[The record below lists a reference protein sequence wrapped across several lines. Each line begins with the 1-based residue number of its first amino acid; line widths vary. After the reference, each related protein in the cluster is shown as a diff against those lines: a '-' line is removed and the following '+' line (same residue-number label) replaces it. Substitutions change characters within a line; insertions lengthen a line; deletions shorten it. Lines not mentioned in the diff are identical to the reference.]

1 MDSRRRA
8 ARRSDYLARTNF
20 KSLIEWMTAECILN
34 RPEDPVQ
41 YCRNLL
47 DIKISDRAGQEF
59 APTQPTEYVRG
70 CYAEASAM
78 ADEHGRIHGKVV
90 APVTSS
96 LNTQA
101 NAARDDAGRGERGE
115 GRPPS
120 PRVARRS
127 PRRASPSRAPQMGDL
142 QDRLALLEKIVV
154 ASRNVSTHLDPV
166 EACNTIVSESCS
178 ILNADRASIFTLTPD
193 RKMLKLH
200 VAEGATS
207 ITVPIGVGIA
217 GTVAQ
222 SGAVCNISDAYNDA
236 RFDPS
241 SDRKSGYKTN
251 SILCGPIRDADAQV
265 VGVVQMINKANGPFG
280 PADEEVLDMLSG
292 QAGIALRN
300 ADLWNTALAN
310 QAKVNSMMDL
320 IKALYGN
327 LGINSLIFTLTNRVP
342 DIVDADRCT
351 IYIHDAAENE
361 LWAMQG
367 EANFKVKMDKTSIV
381 GASAV
386 DNEIINIPDAY
397 ADERFNTDV
406 DKQTG
411 YTTKTILCMPIT
423 HKDEVVGAL
432 QLMNKSTGVFTSED
446 ETLLQ
451 VFLQI
456 VGGILSHSKLTQ
468 RKKEEAGAESFHDEV
483 VKTTT
488 KDVDHM
494 EGFAEGD
501 EEEEDD

>member
-1 MDSRRRA
+1 MGSEEA
-8 ARRSDYLARTNF
+8 SDYLARTNF

-34 RPEDPVQ
+34 RPEDPVN

-47 DIKISDRAGQEF
+47 DIKISERGGSEF

-96 LNTQA
+96 LN
-101 NAARDDAGRGERGE
+101 
-115 GRPPS
+115 S
-120 PRVARRS
+120 
-127 PRRASPSRAPQMGDL
+127 QMSEL
-142 QDRLALLEKIVV
+142 QDRLALLQQIVV
-154 ASRNVSTHLDPV
+154 AAGKVSQSLDPA
-166 EACNTIVSESCS
+166 EACNTIVAESCS
-178 ILNADRASIFTLTPD
+178 ILQADRASIFTLTPD

-222 SGAVCNISDAYNDA
+222 TGVVCNIEDAYNDS

-241 SDRKSGYKTN
+241 NDRKTGYKTN
-251 SILCGPIRDADAQV
+251 SILCGPIRDADSQV
-265 VGVVQMINKANGPFG
+265 VGVVQMINKASGPFG
-280 PADEEVLDMLSG
+280 PADEEVLELLSG

-300 ADLWNTALAN
+300 ADHMNSAMLM
-310 QAKVNSMMDL
+310 QKKINSMMDV

-342 DIVDADRCT
+342 SIVDADRCT
-351 IYIHDAAENE
+351 VYIVDAAENE

-367 EANFKVKMDKTSIV
+367 EANFKVKMDKNSLI
-381 GASAV
+381 GACAV
-386 DNEIINIPDAY
+386 DKVIINIPDAY
-397 ADERFNTDV
+397 ADDRFNTDI

-411 YTTKTILCMPIT
+411 YTTKTILCMPIM
-423 HKDEVVGAL
+423 HNDEVVGAL
-432 QLMNKSTGVFTSED
+432 QLINKEQGIFTSED
-446 ETLLQ
+446 ETMLYI
-451 VFLQI
+451 FLEI
-456 VGGILSHSKLTQ
+456 IGGILSHSQLTN
-468 RKKEEAGAESFHDEV
+468 KKKKDAGDEGFGDDV
-483 VKTTT
+483 VKTTS
-488 KDVDHM
+488 KDISHM
-494 EGFAEGD
+494 EGFAEGE